1 MTKKRVYI
9 AFEYEPDRS
18 LKDLLIG
25 QSSNKESPFEVI
37 DGSLREAAPERDWEE
52 KAEGRIKLADVVIV
66 LLGTTTHR
74 APGVAKEVSL
84 ARRLNKKIVQVI
96 GYKDCKYKRLPNAG
110 RLYCW
115 TWDNLKKILR

>member
-1 MTKKRVYI
+1 MRKKRVYI
-9 AFEYEPDRS
+9 AFEYEPDRC

-37 DGSLREAAPERDWEE
+37 DGSLREAAPEKDWEE
-52 KAEGRIKLADVVIV
+52 KAESRIKLADVVIV
-66 LLGTTTHR
+66 LLGNTTHR
-74 APGVAKEVSL
+74 APGVAKEISL

-96 GYKDCKYKRLPNAG
+96 GYKDCQYKRLPNAG

-115 TWDNLKKILR
+115 SWDNLKKILH

>member
-1 MTKKRVYI
+1 MRNKRVYI

-25 QSSNKESPFEVI
+25 QSRNEESPFEVI
-37 DGSLREAAPERDWEE
+37 DGSLREAAPEKGWEE
-52 KAEGRIKLADVVIV
+52 KAESRIKMADVVIV
-66 LLGTTTHR
+66 LLGATTHR

-84 ARRLNKKIVQVI
+84 ARGLKKKIVQVI
-96 GYKDCKYKRLPNAG
+96 GYKDGKYKRIPGAG

>member
-1 MTKKRVYI
+1 MRKKRVYI

-25 QSSNKESPFEVI
+25 QSRNEESPFEVI
-37 DGSLREAAPERDWEE
+37 DGSLREAAPEKGWEK
-52 KAEGRIKLADVVIV
+52 KAESRISMADVVIV
-66 LLGTTTHR
+66 LLGATTHL
-74 APGVAKEVSL
+74 APGVAKEVAV
-84 ARRLNKKIVQVI
+84 ARRLKKKIVQVI
-96 GYKDCKYKRLPNAG
+96 GHRDGRYKRLPGAG

>member
-1 MTKKRVYI
+1 MRKKRVYI

-25 QSSNKESPFEVI
+25 QSRNEESPFEVI
-37 DGSLREAAPERDWEE
+37 DGSLREAAPEKGWEK
-52 KAEGRIKLADVVIV
+52 KAESRISMADVVIV
-66 LLGTTTHR
+66 LLGATTHL
-74 APGVAKEVSL
+74 APGVAKEVAV
-84 ARRLNKKIVQVI
+84 ARRLKKKIVQVI
-96 GYKDCKYKRLPNAG
+96 GHRDGRYKRLPDAG